1 MIIEDRAVLVEF
13 AIDTLIYS
21 LLKNTN
27 DWWRLSSVG
36 ILIAIV
42 YNWHTDR

>member
-1 MIIEDRAVLVEF
+1 MEVERHSSKIGRTNMIIEDRAVLVEF

-27 DWWRLSSVG
+27 DW
-36 ILIAIV
+36 
-42 YNWHTDR
+42 